1 MDAQQNLNFTVRM
14 MMVNCKRERKRIY
27 RILIYIIGMLLLA
40 LGITLNTRTNLGVSP
55 LISIAFCVSKLTNVN
70 IGNMTFLW
78 YVVFVVVEIVSHIIM
93 KRYKSIIA
101 DILQIPLSIV
111 FTRFMNIFTV
121 VIPDM
126 TGGIIGRLVA
136 LMIAIILTGMGIVLT
151 LNVRLIPNPGD
162 GIVQALADLF
172 QTKISTVKN
181 VLDTICAATSIVLGF
196 VFAGKI
202 IGIGIGTVLA
212 VIFVGRVVAVG
223 NHFLK
228 EIIIRYSGLEE
239 KT

>member
-1 MDAQQNLNFTVRM
+1 MKRTV
-14 MMVNCKRERKRIY
+14 IY
-27 RILIYIIGMLLLA
+27 RGMIYIIGMLVLA

-55 LISIAFCVSKLTNVN
+55 IISVAFCVSKLTNVN

-78 YVVFVVVEIVSHIIM
+78 YIVFVVVEIACNIKM
-93 KRYKSIIA
+93 KRYKSIIT

-111 FTRFMNIFTV
+111 FTRFMNLFTIL
-121 VIPDM
+121 IPDM
-126 TGGIIGRLVA
+126 TGNIVGRLVA
-136 LMIAIILTGMGIVLT
+136 LAIAIILTGMGIVLT

-172 QTKISTVKN
+172 HTKISTVKN
-181 VLDTICAATSIVLGF
+181 ILDAICVVSTIVLGF
-196 VFAGKI
+196 VFAREI

-228 EIIIRYSGLEE
+228 EKIIRYSGLEE
-239 KT
+239 NA

>member
-1 MDAQQNLNFTVRM
+1 MIEYYK
-14 MMVNCKRERKRIY
+14 KRRIF
-27 RILIYIIGMLLLA
+27 RILMYITGMLLLA

-55 LISIAFCVSKLTNVN
+55 LVSVAFCISKLTNIN

-78 YVVFVVVEIVSHIIM
+78 YVVFVVVEIVCHIIM
-93 KRYKSIIA
+93 KRYKFIVA

-111 FTRFMNIFTV
+111 FTRFMNLFTM

-126 TGGIIGRLVA
+126 IGNIFGRLVVLA
-136 LMIAIILTGMGIVLT
+136 IAIVLTGIGIVLT

-172 QTKISTVKN
+172 QAKISTVKN
-181 VLDTICAATSIVLGF
+181 VLDTICALFTIVIGG
-196 VFAGKI
+196 VFAGEV

-212 VIFVGRVVAVG
+212 VIFVGRVVAMG
-223 NHFLK
+223 NYFWK
-228 EIIIRYSGLEE
+228 DKIIKYSGLEE
-239 KT
+239 NYEI

>member
-1 MDAQQNLNFTVRM
+1 MKRTV
-14 MMVNCKRERKRIY
+14 IY
-27 RILIYIIGMLLLA
+27 RGMIYIIGMLVLA

-55 LISIAFCVSKLTNVN
+55 IISVAFCVSKLTNVN

-78 YVVFVVVEIVSHIIM
+78 YIVFVVVEIACNIKM
-93 KRYKSIIA
+93 KRYKSIIT

-111 FTRFMNIFTV
+111 FTRFMNLFTIL
-121 VIPDM
+121 IPDM
-126 TGGIIGRLVA
+126 TGNIVGRLVA
-136 LMIAIILTGMGIVLT
+136 LAIAIILTGMGIVLT

-162 GIVQALADLF
+162 GVVQALADLF
-172 QTKISTVKN
+172 HTKISTVKN
-181 VLDTICAATSIVLGF
+181 ILDAICVVSTIVLGF
-196 VFAGKI
+196 VFAREI

-228 EIIIRYSGLEE
+228 EKIIRYSGLEE
-239 KT
+239 NA

>member
-1 MDAQQNLNFTVRM
+1 M
-14 MMVNCKRERKRIY
+14 KRTALCRG
-27 RILIYIIGMLLLA
+27 LIYITGMLILA

-55 LISIAFCVSKLTNVN
+55 LISVAFCVSKLTNTA

-78 YVVFVVVEIVSHIIM
+78 YGVFVMVEIVCHIKM
-93 KRYKSIIA
+93 KRYRAIPA
-101 DILQIPLSIV
+101 DLLQIPLSAV
-111 FTRFMNIFTV
+111 FTRFMNLFTV
-121 VIPDM
+121 WIPDM
-126 TGGIIGRLVA
+126 TGSIAGRLIA
-136 LMIAIILTGMGIVLT
+136 LAVAIILTGMGIVLT

-172 QTKISTVKN
+172 HAKISTVKN
-181 VLDTICAATSIVLGF
+181 ILDMVCAVSTLVLGL

-223 NHFLK
+223 NHFLRDK
-228 EIIIRYSGLEE
+228 IAKCSGLEE
-239 KT
+239 KHEI